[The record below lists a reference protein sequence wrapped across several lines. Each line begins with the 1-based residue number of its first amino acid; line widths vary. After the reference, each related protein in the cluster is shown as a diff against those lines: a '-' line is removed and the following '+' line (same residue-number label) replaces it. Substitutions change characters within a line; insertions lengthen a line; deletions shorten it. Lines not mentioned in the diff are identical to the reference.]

1 MTNWLAGMEITAARL
16 ADGIDPTV
24 TTTGLSAASGFSVND
39 FYGVK
44 SGKNV
49 ELAIYLARTGA
60 DITAS
65 GGNIS
70 DTACCTVPSGLR
82 PTATS
87 TINGSWD
94 NGSVSGGFVI
104 GTDGICT
111 LRTSSGNI
119 NGTAG
124 TGVTNLRLHISFIQD

>member
-24 TTTGLSAASGFSVND
+24 TTTGLTAATGFTVND

-49 ELAIYLARTGA
+49 ELAMYLQRTGA
-60 DITAS
+60 DITATT
-65 GGNIS
+65 GNIT
-70 DTACCTVPSGLR
+70 DTQICTVPAGLR

-87 TINGSWD
+87 TITGFWDSGSEC
-94 NGSVSGGFVI
+94 GGFVI

-111 LRTSSGNI
+111 LRTSTDTI
-119 NGTAG
+119 NTNA
-124 TGVTNLRLHISFIQD
+124 NLRLHVSFVQS

>member
-16 ADGIDPTV
+16 ADGIDPTI
-24 TTTGLSAASGFSVND
+24 TTTGLTASSGFSVND

-44 SGKNV
+44 SGKSV
-49 ELAIYLARTGA
+49 ELAIYVARTGA

-65 GGNIS
+65 SGNIT
-70 DTACCTVPSGLR
+70 DTACCTVPAGLR

-94 NGSVSGGFVI
+94 NGTASGGFVL

-111 LRTSSGNI
+111 LRTSSGTI
-119 NGTAG
+119 TGTAG
-124 TGVTNLRLHISFIQD
+124 TGVSNLRLHISFVQS

>member
-1 MTNWLAGMEITAARL
+1 VTNWLAGMEITAARL
-16 ADGIDPTV
+16 ADGIDPTI
-24 TTTGLSAASGFSVND
+24 TTTGLTAASGFSVND

-49 ELAIYLARTGA
+49 ALDMYLARTGA

-70 DTACCTVPSGLR
+70 DTAICTVPSGLR
-82 PTATS
+82 PNATS
-87 TINGSWD
+87 TITGTWD

-104 GTDGICT
+104 GTDGVCT

-124 TGVTNLRLHISFIQD
+124 SGVTNLRLHISFVQD